1 MNTISIVNKTEVL
14 TQFKIY
20 LLLLMMTMIVVNCS
34 NDDDEDALQAPE
46 SAVNKALALIPGTV
60 TESEPEIEE
69 GVSAWKVDITTQQG
83 AEVEVYCRQDNNDLL
98 RIDGESG
105 PFDYNIAPGN
115 GLIDFNQAK
124 TIADGETD
132 EDLGSWQLRME
143 DKYNNQWVYTLEH
156 TTTRVYINAV
166 DGTVLDVES

>member
-1 MNTISIVNKTEVL
+1 MKSIEIVNKTGVL
-14 TQFKIY
+14 GQFKVCLF
-20 LLLLMMTMIVVNCS
+20 LLASTMLLVNCS
-34 NDDDEDALQAPE
+34 NDDDSDFQAPE
-46 SAVNKALALIPGTV
+46 SAVNKALALVPGTV

-69 GVSAWKVDITTQQG
+69 GISAWKVDIRTQQG
-83 AEVEVYCRQDNNDLL
+83 AEVEVYHRQDNGALL
-98 RIDGESG
+98 RIDGISG

-124 TIADGETD
+124 AIAAGETG
-132 EDLGSWQLRME
+132 EALTSWQLRTE

-156 TTTRVYINAV
+156 TNTKVSINAV